1 MIMTRTRPG
10 GGPEDFRTR
19 RPVCRPRFRRVR
31 AARAHRPAGG
41 LVTPGPPSPGR
52 VRWRSPP
59 GGDSESGKL
68 AAAAPGRGG
77 PVTGKPGCHRSR
89 RSRVLIRVRR
99 TRARRQTRRAA
110 AVTAGVT
117 TVSHQSRGG
126 HRDYHDDHRDRHG
139 HGDRD
144 VPGDGASSSL
154 RVRVKNPGRG

>member
-77 PVTGKPGCHRSR
+77 HWQARLPSESEVTSPNPSPPDPGPPADPPGR
-89 RSRVLIRVRR
+89 RGYRR
-99 TRARRQTRRAA
+99 RDDGESSVTRR
-110 AVTAGVT
+110 
-117 TVSHQSRGG
+117 R
-126 HRDYHDDHRDRHG
+126 
-139 HGDRD
+139 
-144 VPGDGASSSL
+144 P
-154 RVRVKNPGRG
+154 P